1 MVVKTVD
8 GDWGTAKVTASV
20 GGSTQASSA
29 ALANSLVFE
38 SSLPT
43 LYFNHFSEDY
53 VDVRFTLF
61 STMTGLSSYVSYTA
75 SKKF

>member
-1 MVVKTVD
+1 MVVKTVN
-8 GDWGTAKVTASV
+8 GDWDTANITASV
-20 GGSTQASSA
+20 GGSTKASGA

-43 LYFNHFSEDY
+43 IYFNHFSEDD
-53 VDVRFTLF
+53 VDVRFSLS
-61 STMTGLSSYVSYTA
+61 STMTGLSNYVSYTA